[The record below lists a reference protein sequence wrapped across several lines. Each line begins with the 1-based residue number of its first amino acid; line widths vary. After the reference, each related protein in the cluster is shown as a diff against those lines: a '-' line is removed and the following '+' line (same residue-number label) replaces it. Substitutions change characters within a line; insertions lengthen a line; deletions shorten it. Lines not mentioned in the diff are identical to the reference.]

1 MPSEAGSSED
11 PGKPSQLEKE
21 ADQEAHP
28 NRPSTTSQASEKTL
42 RHSTD
47 AIGLTSPS
55 STGTTGRASSVL
67 SHSRS
72 PDHKDNNNNKDE
84 QVPEAD
90 PAARTPSKADEPL
103 QAWER
108 EEMEKLLNELRGHL
122 GKTRFHLPFLPTVR
136 ANHRSLVPQL
146 SIHIDSS
153 KTKMPPITSCSTR
166 IGKSF
171 HSSSFPLF
179 NKPVFIRYLPMNIYN

>member
-1 MPSEAGSSED
+1 MPSESGSTED

-28 NRPSTTSQASEKTL
+28 NRPSTTSQTSEKTL

-47 AIGLTSPS
+47 ALTSPG
-55 STGTTGRASSVL
+55 TGTSGRASSVL

-72 PDHKDNNNNKDE
+72 PDHKDNNNKDE

-122 GKTRFHLPFLPTVR
+122 GKTRFHSRLTHSQTV
-136 ANHRSLVPQL
+136 
-146 SIHIDSS
+146 I
-153 KTKMPPITSCSTR
+153 
-166 IGKSF
+166 
-171 HSSSFPLF
+171 
-179 NKPVFIRYLPMNIYN
+179 